1 MRYELLVRNAVKHI
15 GRAQEYSLIV
25 IAAVLVAEFTLS
37 HLWPTIYFQSMHQDY
52 YDSVV
57 ACLKAKESFQK
68 TQEIPNNVDPYLRNR
83 LLLASKVELA
93 SCNEYELLKNKLISN
108 GVDQSKLKIIFL
120 EALKHK
126 DVSLS
131 SLVDPYEK

>member
-1 MRYELLVRNAVKHI
+1 MDRAKGISLV
-15 GRAQEYSLIV
+15 L
-25 IAAVLVAEFTLS
+25 IAAVLVAEFTIS
-37 HLWPTIYFQSMHQDY
+37 HLWPAIYFKSMHRDY

-68 TQEIPNNVDPYLRNR
+68 TQEIPNNIDPYLRNR
-83 LLLASKVELA
+83 LLLASKVELS

-108 GVDQSKLKIIFL
+108 GVDQSKLRVIYL

-126 DVSLS
+126 DLSLS
-131 SLVDPYEK
+131 SLVSPYEK